1 MMMPQIHASEQLD
14 AIRAVS
20 IGGAH
25 MGKDAREAA
34 LRKLELTAQ
43 GGKRQRARKA
53 KAGDL
58 RAMGIG
64 AKIIPSSP
72 KVKSDG

>member
-1 MMMPQIHASEQLD
+1 MMPQIHASEQLD

-25 MGKDAREAA
+25 MEKDAREAA

-43 GGKRQRARKA
+43 GGQRQRARKA

-64 AKIIPSSP
+64 AKVVPA
-72 KVKSDG
+72 KLKANSDG